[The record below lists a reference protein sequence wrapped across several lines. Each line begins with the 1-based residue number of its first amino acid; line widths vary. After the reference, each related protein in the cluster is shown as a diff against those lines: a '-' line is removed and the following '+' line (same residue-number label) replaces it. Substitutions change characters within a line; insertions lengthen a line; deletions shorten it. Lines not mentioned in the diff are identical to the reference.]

1 MAAVLAAM
9 LCMTASCAAKSTYGS
24 IRPSDAVTQSFKEF
38 KVNPEYNYYTKGSGA
53 QPKAV
58 LGIDKKYT
66 LGSSAWTAT
75 DMTPEKLKSIVYLVN
90 LGAPNDSRYV
100 GSNVL
105 DAQKTVVG
113 VFYSE
118 WRRGMVLVDPEKMTV
133 VVRPDKR
140 SKFDLPKMLR

>member
-38 KVNPEYNYYTKGSGA
+38 KVNPDYNYYTKGSGA

-105 DAQKTVVG
+105 DAQKKVVG